1 MTKSRK
7 LISLFTGAEGL
18 DTGFAKAGTVT
29 I

>member
-7 LISLFTGAEGL
+7 SISLFTGAEGL